1 MRPIL
6 TGLLGLAIA
15 TACRG
20 ERPQQTDQLS
30 AAAEFERLVDSV
42 APDVARVT
50 GLEWRQ
56 PPRAA
61 LRSKEEVR
69 RYLLEKVA
77 AELPPQRLEGMTA
90 SYRLL
95 GLLPDTLDLRKLLV
109 DLYAEQVVGFYDPD
123 SAMLFGVQGADPA
136 QLRLLVAH
144 ELTHALQ
151 DQYVRLD
158 SILGM
163 KNESDRQA
171 AAQAIMEGQAMIVSM
186 QVFAPDPAAVTQP
199 GFWEMARGT
208 VREMQGSTPVFRS
221 APLVLREGLLFPY
234 LDGAEWIVWW
244 ENSALADSAPYGARL
259 PESSEQILHPARYQ
273 AGDRPLALR
282 FGADSAGVL
291 YEDTMGELEL
301 RILDGQLAGRNT
313 RSESAVPYGW
323 AGDRFRTLDTPAG
336 PALVWYLAWDAPR
349 YADRWMSAT
358 GSQLRQRGR
367 AGYRTTVDAV
377 TIGNR
382 AGSRVVIAPEGW
394 SGWNAI
400 PEVAIVP

>member
-6 TGLLGLAIA
+6 AALLALALA

-20 ERPQQTDQLS
+20 QRPRPHDTYQ

-56 PPRAA
+56 RPSAA
-61 LRSKEEVR
+61 LRSRDEVR

-77 AELPPQRLEGMTA
+77 AELPPERLAGMTSA
-90 SYRLL
+90 YRLL
-95 GLLPDTLDLRKLLV
+95 GLLPDTLDLQRLLV

-123 SAMLFGVQGADPA
+123 SAMLFGVEGSDPA

-163 KNESDRQA
+163 RQEGDRQA
-171 AAQAIMEGQAMIVSM
+171 AAQAVLEGQAMIVSL

-208 VREMQGSTPVFRS
+208 VRQMQGGTPVFRS
-221 APLVLREGLLFPY
+221 APLVLRESLLFPY

-244 ENSALADSAPYGARL
+244 ENSALADSVPYGAL
-259 PESSEQILHPARYQ
+259 MPESSEQILHPARYL
-273 AGDRPLALR
+273 AGDRPLTLR
-282 FGADSAGVL
+282 FTADTAGVL
-291 YEDTMGELEL
+291 YEDTLGELEL
-301 RILDGQLAGRNT
+301 RILEGQLAGQGT
-313 RSESAVPYGW
+313 RSESALPAGW
-323 AGDRFRTLDTPAG
+323 AGDRFRAFASPDG
-336 PALVWYLAWDAPR
+336 PVLVWYLAWDDAR
-349 YADRWMSAT
+349 SAARWLAGT
-358 GSQLRQRGR
+358 GAMLRQLPRT
-367 AGYRTTVDAV
+367 GYRTMVDPV
-377 TIGNR
+377 TLDQRPGT
-382 AGSRVVIAPEGW
+382 RVVIAPERW
-394 SGWNAI
+394 SRWNSLPA
-400 PEVAIVP
+400 VAIVP